1 MNVYLVINGD
11 ILSSYYYLFIII
23 CHRCVQM
30 LTCILLLLLFV
41 FYIFLILFYLFYLF
55 YFLYVCVSIM
65 VCKCWHAFHF
75 FLFIDR
81 YDHIVCFFESSM
93 SNYQVLLT
101 FVHEYIICYVF
112 LLVNAPLPL
121 IDGGG
126 VHEQTSISYDIFMYN
141 VNNT

>member
-1 MNVYLVINGD
+1 MCKCWHV
-11 ILSSYYYLFIII
+11 
-23 CHRCVQM
+23 
-30 LTCILLLLLFV
+30 CILLLLFV

-126 VHEQTSISYDIFMYN
+126 RSRADIHIIWRIHVQCKQHLIFIPTNFKQIKHYGQISRIVHIIQ
-141 VNNT
+141 